1 MKYIIMVSLM
11 LLQSGCLHFSQ
22 QLELLEKGGTFRI
35 EYSLL
40 QADYEGLVKGSDF
53 EQFFDPDKGAT
64 WYEMVKG
71 VQVTKYRVFEHG
83 DRKYVHING
92 RFSDTDVALKSG
104 RFGDITIR
112 DLSEGKSLSFNFAR
126 DQQNLP
132 AKARLV
138 KGLKLDLTIKVAGK
152 IVRSTAPEKDRRK
165 ASWSFDT
172 TAKPDALGE
181 VPKIMVIY
189 K

>member
-1 MKYIIMVSLM
+1 MKYLTMLSLM

-40 QADYEGLVKGSDF
+40 HKDYERLVKGSDF
-53 EQFFDPDKGAT
+53 DQFFDPDKGAT

-83 DRKYVHING
+83 ERIHVHING
-92 RFSDTDVALKSG
+92 RFSDTDTALKSG
-104 RFGDITIR
+104 RFGDITLR
-112 DLSEGKSLSFNFAR
+112 ELSEGKSLSFNFAR
-126 DQQNLP
+126 DQKNLP
-132 AKARLV
+132 AKAGLV
-138 KGLKLDLTIKVAGK
+138 QGMKLDLTIKVEGK
-152 IVRSTAPEKDRRK
+152 IVRSTAPVKDRRK
-165 ASWSFDT
+165 ASWSFNT
-172 TAKPDALGE
+172 TEKADALQE
-181 VPKIMVIY
+181 IPKIMVIY